1 MAATITA
8 IEKFKVRLRQI
19 PLLVS
24 IWRFMW
30 KNVRCPVAA
39 AYFDFKRK
47 YFEFSVLK
55 VCQAFPLFTP
65 HSEGSY
71 NERARLTIQTI
82 NQIIPFLSSLAASAG
97 APRISVINI
106 EAIPGSPEDLEASNE
121 LKKYLDKYGSD
132 KATAHNYH
140 NVYGPILKDRSKIK
154 GVLEIGMGTNNKGVI
169 SNMGGAGKP
178 GGSLRA
184 FRDFLK
190 SAKIYGADIDKRILF
205 EEERI
210 ETFYV
215 DQTCPAAFID
225 LGKLVPSD
233 LDLIIDDGLH
243 SPDANIETLK
253 FGLTKIRAGGWVV
266 IEDISADAIPV
277 WEVVAALL
285 PKNYRSNIFNA
296 KGIMFAVQRIS

>member
-1 MAATITA
+1 MAAPITA
-8 IEKFKVRLRQI
+8 IEKLKTRLKQI

-30 KNVRCPVAA
+30 KNVRGPAAA
-39 AYFDFKRK
+39 AYYDFKRK

-55 VCQAFPLFTP
+55 VSHAFPLFTP
-65 HSEGSY
+65 HSEGKY
-71 NERARLTIQTI
+71 TERARLTIQTI

-97 APRISVINI
+97 APAIYITNI
-106 EAIPGSPEDLEASNE
+106 ETIAASAEDLEASNE

-132 KATAHNYH
+132 KATAHDYH
-140 NVYGPILKDRSKIK
+140 NVYGPILKDCSKIK
-154 GVLEIGMGTNNKGVI
+154 GVLEIGMGTNNRDVV

-190 SAKIYGADIDKRILF
+190 SARVYGADIDKRILF

-215 DQTCPAAFID
+215 DQTCPATFID
-225 LGKLVPSD
+225 LGKLIPSD

-243 SPDANIETLK
+243 SPDSNIETLK

-266 IEDISADAIPV
+266 IEDISPDAIPA

-296 KGIMFAVQRIS
+296 KGIMFAVQRLS